1 MSMYNVENLRLRKNL
16 ILVYMRSSYRNGIFQ
31 INEIEHPIEK
41 VNRANLRYNEVYDFR
56 ISNLN
61 IVMPDKLAYG
71 VYEVYVLK
79 CDDDQSDVIKYQQK
93 LASSTALD
101 LNLRLRSIQN
111 DLNATIAYLE
121 HEKFNEL

>member
-1 MSMYNVENLRLRKNL
+1 MENLRLRKNL

-121 HEKFNEL
+121 HEKFNGL